1 MILNLNIAC
10 VFVLKIILHVCL
22 QLAGSIKHIYHMAY
36 GSGLMNVNFEGRKAI
51 DQAPTSVKSVEVRDG
66 GHTTQTDMASM
77 YCSKCSAHVGWK
89 IVRIVIPLLWILFFS
104 MYNLKECMHFLQVK
118 ESNNHPI
125 VHQGQYIVQNHI
137 KM

>member
-1 MILNLNIAC
+1 MSTSTLDAWFC
-10 VFVLKIILHVCL
+10 CLHCKTRFAPFNGL
-22 QLAGSIKHIYHMAY
+22 IKELASHRSGEKCWFLFRDNA
-36 GSGLMNVNFEGRKAI
+36 GLMNVNFEGRKAI

-89 IVRIVIPLLWILFFS
+89 IV
-104 MYNLKECMHFLQVK
+104 K

-137 KM
+137 KL